1 MEFQKSKMEIG
12 EITNSAEYQMD
23 EQNQNLPIFE
33 IKLWVSKLK
42 KKIPNF
48 IISKSI
54 KFPLLTNSKK
64 KNQSSEI
71 VEFQKLLNFK
81 NLTICKTIKI
91 QKISNLMVN
100 YQICILSVRII

>member
-1 MEFQKSKMEIG
+1 MKIE

-23 EQNQNLPIFE
+23 EQNQNQPIFGIE
-33 IKLWVSKLK
+33 LWFSKLK
-42 KKIPNF
+42 KK
-48 IISKSI
+48 
-54 KFPLLTNSKK
+54 NSKFYNFANHQISIIDK
-64 KNQSSEI
+64 LNKNNQSSEI
-71 VEFQKLLNFK
+71 VELQKLANFK